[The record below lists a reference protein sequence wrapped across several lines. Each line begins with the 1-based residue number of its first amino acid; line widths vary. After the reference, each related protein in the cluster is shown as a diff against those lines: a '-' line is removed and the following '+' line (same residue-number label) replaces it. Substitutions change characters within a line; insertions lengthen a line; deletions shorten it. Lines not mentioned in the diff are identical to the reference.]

1 MQIDE
6 DTPGSVANREAVGVL
21 KWWIFVLYVVDF
33 MVCTFGG
40 LGKGL
45 SIPYVFWLL
54 LQSLF
59 FSYFVGFI
67 LLIVVIRY
75 GRRLIGIRKI
85 TLVGLL
91 RFCVLFGFISV
102 IMGGALVFR
111 ASPVTPIVRTHNIG

>member
-67 LLIVVIRY
+67 LLIVVIR
-75 GRRLIGIRKI
+75 
-85 TLVGLL
+85 
-91 RFCVLFGFISV
+91 
-102 IMGGALVFR
+102 
-111 ASPVTPIVRTHNIG
+111 